1 MNIIPD
7 HTVNRLDS
15 WDHRKAQKIRKE
27 RNKNEKKTGNGKLN
41 IECSI
46 SLRYNSE
53 SLEKG
58 T

>member
-27 RNKNEKKTGNGKLN
+27 RNKNEKKRKKNREWE
-41 IECSI
+41 IEY
-46 SLRYNSE
+46 RM
-53 SLEKG
+53 
-58 T
+58 